1 MEIIKNNLDR
11 VKTPGPGDKVFKD
24 ECFFSFDSPECE
36 RGLYVCLNRWIG
48 VGLKHLTRYS
58 NRTDNKI
65 FLHIKRTRKVGK
77 ALCITD
83 FNFHSVPLR
92 RPKRSLTESPR
103 KSRDWPSTWRAA
115 FRRTKT
121 WSGRRS

>member
-11 VKTPGPGDKVFKD
+11 VKTPGPGDKVYKD

-65 FLHIKRTRKVGK
+65 FLHIKRTRKVGRENL
-77 ALCITD
+77 ALKL
-83 FNFHSVPLR
+83 NFHSVPLLGDQR
-92 RPKRSLTESPR
+92 G
-103 KSRDWPSTWRAA
+103 A
-115 FRRTKT
+115 
-121 WSGRRS
+121 

>member
-1 MEIIKNNLDR
+1 METIKNNLDR
-11 VKTPGPGDKVFKD
+11 VKTPGPGDKVYKD

-48 VGLKHLTRYS
+48 VGRKHLTRYS
-58 NRTDNKI
+58 DRTDNKI

-77 ALCITD
+77 THPANCIKM
-83 FNFHSVPLR
+83 FSLR
-92 RPKRSLTESPR
+92 RPKRSLTEFQR
-103 KSRDWPSTWRAA
+103 KSRGSPSTWRAA

-121 WSGRRS
+121 WSGRRN